1 MSQRK
6 IFLFTGVFLISAS
19 LFAQAK
25 TGEEDLRGHAVPQE
39 PAFTYI
45 SQYERDTGLF
55 SPSLTGLDLIKV
67 GLDFSSCPAET
78 EEGQVVLA
86 QYNKLVQEVQSA
98 PYQRMPLAERGE
110 AVLRLMYRDVL
121 KKYVLIESSI
131 ATMFQKGQYNC
142 VSATLLYVA
151 LAKEAG
157 LETVIYRTTDHNFC
171 AIKAEDRLIEVET
184 TNPYGFDPGTKKA
197 LPANKSGGSSW
208 AVIPQRYYNNKSII
222 SDRVLASLVGGNI
235 STLAMKRNDYGLA
248 VPLSIARYEFTRKE
262 DTTGAQQVKNEFD
275 IVLTNYVYHL
285 QDVGRH
291 VVALDWMK
299 SATEKWDISTTWQK
313 CIDVVVHN
321 SVAFY
326 LNHGKVQDA
335 QAVYDNWEENLTAKS
350 QEEVALNLFIGTMD
364 AGMKDVEPAQALAFL
379 QTMEQHPMASTIK
392 GAAKL
397 KENREY
403 AWQQQI
409 KLLVDQQK
417 FLEAAAVARQGVQSL
432 GTSRVLSNL
441 EKQCLNNHAVTVHN
455 RYADL
460 FNQKKYQEALEVV
473 QQGLMEVPGNRTLQ
487 SDLTKVQRA
496 MRTSQSF

>member
-1 MSQRK
+1 MFRK
-6 IFLFTGVFLISAS
+6 LVFLSFFHIFGVLAFS
-19 LFAQAK
+19 QD
-25 TGEEDLRGHAVPQE
+25 GEDLRGLTVPQE
-39 PAFTYI
+39 ASFTYI
-45 SQYERDTGLF
+45 SQYERDTGFF
-55 SPSLTGLDLIKV
+55 SSSLTGLDLIKV

-78 EEGQVVLA
+78 EEGQVVLS
-86 QYNKLVQEVQSA
+86 QYNDLVREVQSKQ
-98 PYQRMPLAERGE
+98 YQRMSLAERGE
-110 AVLRLMYRDVL
+110 AVLRLMYRDIL
-121 KKYVLIESSI
+121 KKYVLKESSI
-131 ATMFQKGQYNC
+131 TAMFQKGQYNC

-157 LETVIYRTTDHNFC
+157 LETTIYKTTDHSFC
-171 AIKAEDRLIEVET
+171 AIKTEDRLIEVET

-197 LPANKSGGSSW
+197 LPAQKKGATSW
-208 AVIPQRYYNNKSII
+208 AVIPQRYYRNKITI

-235 STLAMKRNDYGLA
+235 STLAMKDNDYGLA

-262 DTTGAQQVKNEFD
+262 DSTGAQQVKDEFD

-291 VVALDWMK
+291 VAALEWMR
-299 SATEKWDISTTWQK
+299 SATEEWGVSTTWQK

-321 SVAFY
+321 SVVFY
-326 LNHGKVQDA
+326 LNQSKVEQA
-335 QAVYDNWEENLTAKS
+335 QEVYDGWSQQLTERT
-350 QEEVALNLFIGTMD
+350 QEEVAFNLFVGTMD
-364 AGMKDVEPAQALAFL
+364 AGIKDVEPAKALSFL
-379 QTMEQHPMASTIK
+379 RTMEQHPVASTIK

-403 AWQQQI
+403 VWQSQV
-409 KLLVDQQK
+409 KVLVDQQQ
-417 FLEAAAVARQGVQSL
+417 FLEAAAVARQGVQAL

-455 RYADL
+455 KYADL

-487 SDLTKVQRA
+487 ADLNKVQRA
-496 MRTSQSF
+496 LKN